1 MRVCLFQSVTISLGR
16 SHALQPISCGETGG
30 VLQGARPGT
39 GVRPYA
45 PHSVQGQGCGMGG
58 PPEDM
63 GTFPETAGR
72 SSLGRRRRLG
82 PALLAAKAHVGV
94 CISASPPGF
103 LSFPTPLISGVR
115 TEPAFRAAGDVRRYV
130 SDVFSRA
137 SFPFPWPRLP
147 PSYRCG
153 SVARLPGARAH
164 RHGTRQA
171 PRWLPGAARS
181 IATGPPHRAALVAE
195 PDA

>member
-1 MRVCLFQSVTISLGR
+1 
-16 SHALQPISCGETGG
+16 
-30 VLQGARPGT
+30 
-39 GVRPYA
+39 
-45 PHSVQGQGCGMGG
+45 MGG

-63 GTFPETAGR
+63 GIFPETAGR

-195 PDA
+195 PMHNRVTGRPA

>member
-1 MRVCLFQSVTISLGR
+1 
-16 SHALQPISCGETGG
+16 
-30 VLQGARPGT
+30 
-39 GVRPYA
+39 
-45 PHSVQGQGCGMGG
+45 MGG

-63 GTFPETAGR
+63 GIFPETAGR

-153 SVARLPGARAH
+153 SVARLPGARAQARDTPGPVLAAGGSSEH
-164 RHGTRQA
+164 RDGPA
-171 PRWLPGAARS
+171 SPRCSCSGAGG
-181 IATGPPHRAALVAE
+181 ITG
-195 PDA
+195 

>member
-1 MRVCLFQSVTISLGR
+1 MCVCLFQSVTISLGR
-16 SHALQPISCGETGG
+16 SHALQPISCGERGG

-63 GTFPETAGR
+63 GIFPETAGR
-72 SSLGRRRRLG
+72 S
-82 PALLAAKAHVGV
+82 HVGV